1 MKQSLEDIINLGQVS
16 GPFWMSVRH
25 DIQSK
30 LWYVD
35 NSAQSLFW
43 RIAQRSGSRHFRAL
57 LGITVHIKTTLY

>member
-1 MKQSLEDIINLGQVS
+1 MKQSLEDLIKGQVS

-43 RIAQRSGSRHFRAL
+43 RLAQRSGSRHFRAL